1 MTSPTTN
8 AAAPGSAMTG
18 LSQRR
23 IFLIIGAL
31 MLGMLLAALDQ
42 TIVSTALPTIVGD
55 LKGGSHI
62 AWVITAY
69 LLATTVS
76 TPLWGKLGDQYGRKI
91 FFQAAIVIFLIG
103 SILSGLS
110 QSMFELIAFRA
121 VQGLGSGG
129 LMVGAQAIVGDIV
142 SPRERGK
149 YVGLFG
155 GVFGLA
161 SVVGPLLGGVF
172 VDNLTWR
179 WIFYINVPIGVI
191 ALIVVALQVPGTLRR
206 VHHQIDYLGT
216 AVLALAVTSLILLTS
231 LGGTTYA
238 WASTPIYILGVAGVA
253 LIGVFV
259 LVERR
264 AAEPVLP
271 LHLFKLRTF
280 SMTSVVGFIVG
291 FAMFGAIT
299 YLPAFFQVVRGISPT
314 ISGVYLLPLMA
325 GLLLVSIS
333 SGQVISKTGK
343 YRFFPIAGSAF
354 MTVGLFLL
362 HLMGVHTSTALDALY
377 MLVLGM
383 GIGGVMQVLVIIVQ
397 NGVPHSELGVA
408 TSGATFFRSIGGSF
422 GTAIFGAIFSN
433 VLVGNLAKHLHG
445 VSLPSGFSSADATPA
460 LLSKLPAAVHSGFVA
475 GYAES
480 IQTVF
485 LVAVP
490 IAALAFLVTWLIP
503 QVELKQWGGPAK
515 DAAGTE
521 APAAAEVTPDGE
533 ITPIELKAM
542 MDRGPRPFI
551 LDVRNPEEIAICRI
565 AGSTVIPLPELTN
578 RLDELDPHRLENLF
592 EIGIDE
598 VSLRKQHR
606 YLTLVAD
613 HLRGQIVWG
622 VEGRDAATAARFF
635 DEIGTDRAHA
645 IEVVSMDM
653 GPGYGKAT
661 REHAPQAIIA
671 IDPFHV
677 VALGNRALDDVR
689 RDYWN
694 QLRRSGDLAAARRFK
709 DARWSLL
716 KAPPNLTDNQT
727 VTLRKLKRAGGEV
740 WRAYTL
746 LSAVDVDRGRAV
758 DGGLGCC

>member
-1 MTSPTTN
+1 MASANT
-8 AAAPGSAMTG
+8 AAAGGPTPPVADITGNGARPG
-18 LSQRR
+18 LSRR
-23 IFLIIGAL
+23 QILLIIGAL

-62 AWVITAY
+62 AWIITAY
-69 LLATTVS
+69 LPATTVS

-110 QSMFELIAFRA
+110 TSMIELIAFRA

-191 ALIVVALQVPGTLRR
+191 ALVVVASQVPGTMRR
-206 VHHQIDYLGT
+206 VHHVIDYLGT
-216 AVLALAVTSLILLTS
+216 AVLSLAVTSLILLTS
-231 LGGTTYA
+231 LGGTTYPWRSA
-238 WASTPIYILGVAGVA
+238 PIYLLGVAGVLLIGVFVDNLTWRWIFYINVPIGVIALVVVASQVPGTMRRVHHKIDYLGTLLLSAAATSLILLTSLGGTTYPWRSAPIYILGVAGVL

-280 SMTSVVGFIVG
+280 SVTSLVGFIVG

-333 SGQVISKTGK
+333 SGQIISRTGK
-343 YRFFPIAGSAF
+343 YRFFPIAGAGLT
-354 MTVGLFLL
+354 TVGLFLL

-397 NGVPHSELGVA
+397 NAVPHSELGVA
-408 TSGATFFRSIGGSF
+408 TSGATF
-422 GTAIFGAIFSN
+422 
-433 VLVGNLAKHLHG
+433 
-445 VSLPSGFSSADATPA
+445 
-460 LLSKLPAAVHSGFVA
+460 
-475 GYAES
+475 
-480 IQTVF
+480 
-485 LVAVP
+485 
-490 IAALAFLVTWLIP
+490 
-503 QVELKQWGGPAK
+503 
-515 DAAGTE
+515 
-521 APAAAEVTPDGE
+521 
-533 ITPIELKAM
+533 
-542 MDRGPRPFI
+542 
-551 LDVRNPEEIAICRI
+551 
-565 AGSTVIPLPELTN
+565 
-578 RLDELDPHRLENLF
+578 
-592 EIGIDE
+592 
-598 VSLRKQHR
+598 
-606 YLTLVAD
+606 
-613 HLRGQIVWG
+613 
-622 VEGRDAATAARFF
+622 
-635 DEIGTDRAHA
+635 
-645 IEVVSMDM
+645 
-653 GPGYGKAT
+653 
-661 REHAPQAIIA
+661 
-671 IDPFHV
+671 
-677 VALGNRALDDVR
+677 
-689 RDYWN
+689 
-694 QLRRSGDLAAARRFK
+694 
-709 DARWSLL
+709 
-716 KAPPNLTDNQT
+716 
-727 VTLRKLKRAGGEV
+727 
-740 WRAYTL
+740 
-746 LSAVDVDRGRAV
+746 
-758 DGGLGCC
+758 